1 METDLILAAEL
12 GQALLE
18 RNEELA
24 ATLEQREREVEVRDC
39 KRKTEKQTWRVRKR
53 ESPWIY
59 WDAVC
64 VVCVCVNLDRK
75 SVV

>member
-39 KRKTEKQTWRVRKR
+39 KRKTEKEYR
-53 ESPWIY
+53 E
-59 WDAVC
+59 
-64 VVCVCVNLDRK
+64 
-75 SVV
+75 